1 MKNINVLVIGAG
13 LYVCGKGTEGFG
25 TILPAIYEWKRQT
38 GNKGEVQCVST
49 SFASAKEFLK
59 KSEDLSIKTGVSFDI
74 SSYPE
79 SDLKDNLHYR
89 KLLERINK
97 PSCAIIFFG

>member
-38 GNKGEVQCVST
+38 KNEGEVHCVST
-49 SFASAKEFLK
+49 SFASAK
-59 KSEDLSIKTGVSFDI
+59 
-74 SSYPE
+74 
-79 SDLKDNLHYR
+79 
-89 KLLERINK
+89 
-97 PSCAIIFFG
+97 

>member
-38 GNKGEVQCVST
+38 GNKGEVKCVST

-59 KSEDLSIKTGVSFDI
+59 KSEDLKI
-74 SSYPE
+74 SYTP
-79 SDLKDNLHYR
+79 R
-89 KLLERINK
+89 
-97 PSCAIIFFG
+97 AIF

>member
-38 GNKGEVQCVST
+38 KNEGEVHCVST
-49 SFASAKEFLK
+49 SFDTAKEHLK
-59 KSEDLSIKTGVSFDI
+59 K
-74 SSYPE
+74 
-79 SDLKDNLHYR
+79 
-89 KLLERINK
+89 
-97 PSCAIIFFG
+97 